1 MWWWWLKTNWIQD
14 SLRKPSYPFLLLIV
28 EGFTCFCFCFPL
40 PPPLGHIWL
49 DIYLFY
55 LFISHRWGV
64 ISSLVI
70 ICRVWHMI
78 KLDLIK
84 GLEHENWLDMARN
97 FERRCPPQFQFYNSE
112 NKLLLMP
119 LTYIIG
125 SKGLFRKFWRFFPYL
140 ISYVFAN
147 DLYWKYK
154 GKENRTAT
162 NYVIILFLF
171 QQAPLV
177 LWLRKNSPL
186 ALYLS

>member
-40 PPPLGHIWL
+40 PPLGHIWL

-125 SKGLFRKFWRFFPYL
+125 SKGLFRKFWRFFPSTYEFKYL
-140 ISYVFAN
+140 MCLPTICIEST
-147 DLYWKYK
+147 
-154 GKENRTAT
+154 KEKRIGLQLIMWLFCFYFKNFEK
-162 NYVIILFLF
+162 II
-171 QQAPLV
+171 
-177 LWLRKNSPL
+177 K
-186 ALYLS
+186 